1 MTSLFSTPQIP
12 TPAPLP
18 KSPLEDEVR
27 LREQEQAQ
35 RRASAD
41 LAASGRRTTEFA
53 GRSIALAEQKE
64 RVKKRASTD
73 ALGL

>member
-1 MTSLFSTPQIP
+1 MFSTPQIP
-12 TPAPLP
+12 KPAPLP
-18 KSPLEDEVR
+18 RSPIEDEYR

-35 RRASAD
+35 RRAAVD

>member
-1 MTSLFSTPQIP
+1 MASMFSSPQIQ

-18 KSPLEDEVR
+18 KSPVEDEYR
-27 LREQEQAQ
+27 MREQEQAQ

-53 GRSIALAEQKE
+53 GRSIAMAEQKE
-64 RVKKRASTD
+64 RAKKRASTD

>member
-1 MTSLFSTPQIP
+1 MGSLFSSPQIQ

-18 KSPLEDEVR
+18 RSPVEDEVR
-27 LREQEQAQ
+27 LREQDQAQ
-35 RRASAD
+35 RRAAAD

-64 RVKKRASTD
+64 RVKKRASSES
-73 ALGL
+73 LGL